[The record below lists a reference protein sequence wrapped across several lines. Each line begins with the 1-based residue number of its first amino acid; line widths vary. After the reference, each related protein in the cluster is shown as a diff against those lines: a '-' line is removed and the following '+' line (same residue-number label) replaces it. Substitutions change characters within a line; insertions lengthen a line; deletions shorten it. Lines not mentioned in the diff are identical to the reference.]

1 MISMFTVNFA
11 FLVSAACGQVSSDI
25 DQRFQ
30 QDALQRVFG
39 SSGFAE
45 RFAESY
51 LAENDVVPAVTADE
65 QLVVQEVQQLLSED
79 NRDEAEALLLSL
91 IHI

>member
-39 SSGFAE
+39 
-45 RFAESY
+45 
-51 LAENDVVPAVTADE
+51 
-65 QLVVQEVQQLLSED
+65 
-79 NRDEAEALLLSL
+79 
-91 IHI
+91 